1 MGDPKTATSERSLRV
16 PCSLV
21 EDLERLAGEQGVLP
35 DGTILRTAQGNPMTD
50 QPLTKAVTTAC
61 KKAGLRRVTFHDLR
75 HTCASLLIAA
85 KMEPKAIQTY
95 LGHATLAMTYDV
107 YRQLFEGADQP
118 LADTMQA
125 LRAGAERKALAAGK

>member
-16 PCSLV
+16 PCSIV
-21 EDLERLAGEQGVLP
+21 EDLEALAARDGVLP

-50 QPLTKAVTTAC
+50 APLTKAVTTAC

-85 KMEPKAIQTY
+85 RQEPKSIQTY
-95 LGHATLAMTYDV
+95 LGHATLAMTSHV
-107 YRQLFEGADQP
+107 RQLTWTLSSWRP
-118 LADTMQA
+118 S
-125 LRAGAERKALAAGK
+125 R